1 MGDHY
6 FVIGQNKRS
15 GLLDLVAEHEKVIK
29 RILVFEF
36 ITGGGFAQQE
46 LPPSLANEGM
56 LMLEALVQ
64 ELAELPSVQL
74 TLLQDWRCGQ
84 LQLPENARV
93 VVVTQNQSIHALLP
107 ELIAE
112 TDAVWPIAPE
122 TDGVLRDISQWVE
135 EQSKVLLNS
144 SAEAVALCS
153 DKLWTIQHL
162 QQHNVPVVNTVQL
175 NEFEQGFQPPWV
187 VKSKDGVGC
196 LDSYFLASQ
205 QELRQLSNRLNS
217 ASDYLIQPYIEGDSL
232 SLCCLFRAGEAWLLC
247 CNRQQVVVQQG
258 RFELTACDVNIVS
271 TRQADYQQL
280 IKKVANAIPGLWG
293 YVGIDIM
300 QTEGGEWSVL
310 EINPRLTTS
319 YVGTRP
325 ALGLNIAK
333 LVVDMVE
340 NRPTIKH
347 TKNQQITVSM
357 IVE

>member
-1 MGDHY
+1 M
-6 FVIGQNKRS
+6 
-15 GLLDLVAEHEKVIK
+15 IK

-36 ITGGGFAQQE
+36 ITGGGFSQQD
-46 LPPSLANEGM
+46 LPLSLAQEGM
-56 LMLEALVQ
+56 LMVEALVQ
-64 ELAELPSVQL
+64 ELAEIPSMQL
-74 TLLQDWRCGQ
+74 ILLQDWRCGQ
-84 LQLPENARV
+84 LQLPENTQV
-93 VVVTQNQSIHALLP
+93 VLVTQNQSIHALLP

-122 TDGVLRDISQWVE
+122 TDAVLGNISQWVE
-135 EQSKVLLNS
+135 AQSKVLLNS

-162 QQHNVPVVNTVQL
+162 KQHNIPVVDSVQL
-175 NEFEQGFQPPWV
+175 NEFDQCFSQPWV

-196 LDSYFLASQ
+196 LDSYLLTSQ
-205 QELRQLSNRLNS
+205 QELRQLTNRLKP
-217 ASDYLIQPYIEGDSL
+217 ASDYLIQPYIEGDAL

-247 CNRQQVVVQQG
+247 CNRQQITVHQG
-258 RFELTACDVNIVS
+258 RFGLTACDVNIVS
-271 TRQADYQQL
+271 ARQLDYQQL
-280 IKKVANAIPGLWG
+280 IKKIANAIPGLWG

-300 QTEGGEWSVL
+300 QTEDGEWSVL

-325 ALGLNIAK
+325 ALGINIAK

-340 NRPTIKH
+340 NRPIIKH

-357 IVE
+357 TVE